1 MGDTGDASVRDE
13 INATVGRMAALAYGA
28 ERHAYA
34 LAPRPY
40 SAQPPAQAI
49 DGSSLDLLRFRDVRL
64 AHGSTMFHLC
74 FDGAKATLGP
84 TPKSGS
90 ATLRKALF
98 SMKLRELS
106 RSIDVERVILVP
118 VMALLLLCA
127 VIALF
132 SGGNHASSSVLVAAL
147 YVSYQVLMTVFY
159 VMVVI
164 FLLTR
169 NPASARSRGIAPTVA
184 AYVGTF
190 LPFLFAFAG
199 GSAVSE
205 GFALFAVG
213 LMTLGMSFTVYSLI
227 TLGKSFGVKPQ
238 VRTLVQHGPY
248 RLIRNPLYVGEMVT
262 LTGAVCFE
270 PTLLKIVILFT
281 LGVIQAYRAAQEEQ
295 LLEANLPQYAAYKL
309 RTKRFVPGVF

>member
-1 MGDTGDASVRDE
+1 
-13 INATVGRMAALAYGA
+13 
-28 ERHAYA
+28 
-34 LAPRPY
+34 
-40 SAQPPAQAI
+40 
-49 DGSSLDLLRFRDVRL
+49 
-64 AHGSTMFHLC
+64 
-74 FDGAKATLGP
+74 
-84 TPKSGS
+84 
-90 ATLRKALF
+90 
-98 SMKLRELS
+98 MKLRALL

-127 VIALF
+127 IIALF
-132 SGGNHASSSVLVAAL
+132 SGGNNSSSSVLVAAL
-147 YVSYQVLMTVFY
+147 YLSYQVLMTIFY

-169 NPASARSRGIAPTVA
+169 NPASARSGRIAPTVA
-184 AYVGTF
+184 AYLGTF

-199 GSAVSE
+199 GSEVSE

-227 TLGKSFGVKPQ
+227 TLGKSFGVEPQ

-270 PTLLKIVILFT
+270 PTLLKTAILLT
-281 LGVIQAYRAAQEEQ
+281 LGAIQAYRAAQEEQ